1 VKLELNHAAFEALG
15 QGEVLGEFTRELAV
29 DIELEVVAL
38 GDDVHVVPLA
48 LFDVGHLKPIFD
60 RGNRRLVILANH
72 KHIATKTTMLATAGG
87 MKIPSPQHLPTD
99 AHMTKVSMVALK
111 IPATSLVRN
120 RPNAHTAV
128 TLAGKA
134 VAEFQLKVGHVF
146 VFAVS
151 QIAAPLVAGS
161 HNRAVFGFP
170 GRGTLGRR
178 CLPSVEGLAIKDGD
192 KAILALLFIFRPSLE

>member
-1 VKLELNHAAFEALG
+1 MELELNHAALKPLG

-38 GDDVHVVPLA
+38 GDDVHVIPLA
-48 LFDVGHLKPIFD
+48 LFDVGHLETVLD
-60 RGNRRLVILANH
+60 RRDRRLVVFADHQNV
-72 KHIATKTTMLATAGG
+72 APKTTMLAATGG
-87 MKIPSPQHLPTD
+87 VEIPCAQHLPSNPHV
-99 AHMTKVSMVALK
+99 AEVSVVALK
-111 IPATSLVRN
+111 IPAAGFVRN
-120 RPNAHTAV
+120 RANAHTAV
-128 TLAGKA
+128 TLAGKS

-146 VFAVS
+146 VFAVR

-170 GRGTLGRR
+170 GRGTLARR

-192 KAILALLFIFRPSLE
+192 KAILALLFIFRPSFE

>member
-1 VKLELNHAAFEALG
+1 MELELDHAALEPLG

-38 GDDVHVVPLA
+38 GDDVHVIPLA
-48 LFDVGHLKPIFD
+48 LFDVGHLETVLDRRD
-60 RGNRRLVILANH
+60 RGLVVFADHQNV
-72 KHIATKTTMLATAGG
+72 APKTTMLPATGG
-87 MKIPSPQHLPTD
+87 MKIPCTQHLPTD

-128 TLAGKA
+128 TLAGNA

-192 KAILALLFIFRPSLE
+192 KAILDLLFIFRTSLE